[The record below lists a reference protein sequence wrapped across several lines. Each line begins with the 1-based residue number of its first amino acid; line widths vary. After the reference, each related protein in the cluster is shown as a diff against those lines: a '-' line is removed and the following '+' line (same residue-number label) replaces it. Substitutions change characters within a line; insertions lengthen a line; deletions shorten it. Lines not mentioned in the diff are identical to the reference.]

1 MTKAQ
6 FPTLDVLTVA
16 CAVFRLNGYVKK
28 HQHSEKTPNVTLLYN
43 HFYNDDHITLT
54 ESDRQCA
61 ESVIDYLK
69 GLSFKAIERELTG
82 FEANVLKFVNANVV
96 DSSNLGIAA
105 SLPQVYE
112 QKLRQDEWTV
122 REQSLSSSS
131 EYVGKLQSR
140 DQFQLVI
147 ENVRYISSSSSYLYC
162 CSQSGSNIIK
172 FFHEK
177 ELGEP
182 GSQLDI
188 TAFVKAHQIS
198 TYHGGLETLVNRVK
212 VGLDS

>member
-1 MTKAQ
+1 MNKPQ
-6 FPTLDVLTVA
+6 FSTLDVLTVA
-16 CAVFRLNGYVKK
+16 CAIFRLNGYVKK
-28 HQHSEKTPNVTLLYN
+28 HQQSEKQSNVSLLYN

-82 FEANVLKFVNANVV
+82 FEANVLKFVNSDAV

-105 SLPQVYE
+105 SLPQVYD
-112 QKLRQDEWTV
+112 QKLKQDEWTV
-122 REQSLSSSS
+122 REQSLSNSS
-131 EYVGKLQSR
+131 EYVGQVRSR
-140 DQFQLVI
+140 TQFGLVI
-147 ENVRYISSSSSYLYC
+147 ENIRFISSTGSYLYC
-162 CSQSGSNIIK
+162 CSQNSSNIVK

-182 GSQLDI
+182 GSHLEI
-188 TAFVKAHQIS
+188 TAFVKSHQIS
-198 TYHGGLETLVNRVK
+198 SYHGGQETLVNRVK